1 MDIYAFEEEQERLL
15 QDPEIADAWLEY
27 KSQFPHVNLYYRTSN
42 QYSNQISIVDGKKAK
57 TTDINF
63 YKLFVEQCFNLLS
76 PGGECGIVIPS
87 GIYTDLGA
95 KQLREMLFNQTQVTG
110 LFCFE
115 NRNLIFEGV
124 HRSFKIAVL
133 TFEKGDQ
140 TEGFPAVFMRHDV
153 KELIQ
158 FPNVD
163 TPIIKL
169 DFLRRL
175 SPDSL

>member
-1 MDIYAFEEEQERLL
+1 M
-15 QDPEIADAWLEY
+15 
-27 KSQFPHVNLYYRTSN
+27 
-42 QYSNQISIVDGKKAK
+42 
-57 TTDINF
+57 
-63 YKLFVEQCFNLLS
+63 LS

-133 TFEKGDQ
+133 TFEKGDK

-158 FPNVD
+158 FPNCD

-169 DFLRRL
+169 DFLRRPF
-175 SPDSL
+175 S